1 MPILLL
7 PRLNLYFKAIFN
19 LFHYNN
25 SIQSNLGKSIYSKVN
40 FKIIYW
46 KSKMK
51 FKGNILSVF
60 MILICVFQRGSSV
73 SCSATILDYIKY
85 LRTSDPGYSRY
96 VTFQMSSMKAPAR
109 YVGFSSGSVS
119 VLTQK
124 TLVRFVIKL
133 GVLTR
138 KRRSHSVQWQD
149 VVPGTTSRRD
159 ILHWIS
165 KILLSEGRH
174 IPDVAIP
181 EQFDG

>member
-1 MPILLL
+1 
-7 PRLNLYFKAIFN
+7 
-19 LFHYNN
+19 
-25 SIQSNLGKSIYSKVN
+25 
-40 FKIIYW
+40 
-46 KSKMK
+46 MK
-51 FKGNILSVF
+51 FKGNIFSVF

-133 GVLTR
+133 GVLIR
-138 KRRSHSVQWQD
+138 KRRSYGVQRQD

-165 KILLSEGRH
+165 EILLSEGRH
-174 IPDVAIP
+174 IPDVVIP